1 MALAQVLDFRIG
13 PSLKDVQN
21 ETLSELGPV
30 TFV

>member
-1 MALAQVLDFRIG
+1 MAFDQVLDFRIG

-21 ETLSELGPV
+21 EALSELGPV